1 MFTVP
6 ETSLNCKAT
15 GQNRLHVRQGVYY
28 YHQKIPQ
35 DLLPWFNG
43 QQEIK
48 KSLKTRH
55 PQQAQ
60 SSFTIWEAKTDRLFV
75 GVRCLL
81 EVAPRSELTRKQID
95 GMVQGCRQN
104 INQDVEEV
112 SPPPIRRQREQRPKA
127 PPLKKTKL
135 LSEVMALRIKELEA
149 RHKASKTIADAKSIY
164 ALLLRVLGDKDISC
178 FTFED
183 ILEASEKMKQLPK
196 ATSNA
201 PRLKTLPIDEVLRQA
216 TDRMPRYA
224 EKTVHNHLTYI
235 NTLINF
241 CVDKHWISP
250 PLARYS

>member
-1 MFTVP
+1 
-6 ETSLNCKAT
+6 
-15 GQNRLHVRQGVYY
+15 
-28 YHQKIPQ
+28 
-35 DLLPWFNG
+35 
-43 QQEIK
+43 
-48 KSLKTRH
+48 
-55 PQQAQ
+55 
-60 SSFTIWEAKTDRLFV
+60 
-75 GVRCLL
+75 
-81 EVAPRSELTRKQID
+81 
-95 GMVQGCRQN
+95 MVQGCLQN
-104 INQDVEEV
+104 INQDTEEV
-112 SPPPIRRQREQRPKA
+112 PPPPIRRQREQRRKT

-183 ILEASEKMKQLPK
+183 ILEASEKMKRLPK

-235 NTLINF
+235 NTLFNF
-241 CVDKHWISP
+241 SVDKHWISRSP
-250 PLARYS
+250 CPRWEKSKALKRATGY